1 MMAWTTPM
9 KKTGKKVTQKTAAK
23 RGKPKTAKPVRETK
37 VGIRP
42 EAKKR
47 NPAPRKPSSRDQAGI
62 PSASDTFPIVGMG
75 ASAGGLEALTSF
87 FNNMPADSHMAFV
100 LVVHLDPGHT
110 SMMPELL
117 KRHTAMNVIEAQ
129 DGMTVEPNRVYV
141 IPPNKDM
148 SIFGRVLQIA
158 APAQMRG
165 LRMPI
170 DFFFRSL
177 AEDQGEKAISVILSG
192 TGSDGTLGMRAIHGA
207 GGMCMVQDPETARY
221 DGMPRSAII
230 TGLADYVV
238 PAEKMPEQLQAYVR
252 QYYPKKPGKIL
263 YLGDTSLT
271 AIQKILAILRTRTG
285 HDFSHYKKS
294 TILRRIERRMSIH
307 QVADAAA
314 YAQFIQEHPE
324 EIQVLFKEL
333 LIRVTSFFRDPEAFS
348 ILQKK
353 MLPDL
358 IGKKPETD
366 TIRVWV
372 PGCGTGEE
380 AYSIAILL
388 RECMQETK
396 TDFRVHIFGTDI
408 DEDSIAQAR
417 AGLYPAN
424 ISMDVS
430 AQRLKRYF
438 VKEEMGFRIRSEIR
452 EWMVFAVQNVISD
465 APFTKLDLVSCRNL
479 MIYLDLELQS
489 RLIPMF
495 HYSLKPGGVLFL
507 GSSETVG
514 TFGELFST
522 LDRKWKIF
530 RRTEAPSSYHGGV
543 FTGFGIGGA
552 GAARAADE
560 AAKAKRI
567 PFPEIARRVLLE
579 NFAPPSVIVGER
591 GDILY
596 VHGQTGKFLE
606 PSQGQ
611 PSMNVIDMAREGLKI
626 QIRAALHRAAA
637 KNGEVAMR
645 SLQVRTNG
653 GVQPTDVTVRPIRMS
668 GVEQKLFIVVFE
680 EVGRAVKGPRKVKPS
695 TGKGQNTRMAELEKE
710 LTYTRENLQASIE
723 ELQASNEELKST
735 NEEFQSTNE
744 EFQSTNEELETSKE
758 ELQSVNEELITV
770 NTELQSKIDL
780 LSNAENDMRNILDSI
795 NTGIIFLDTHL
806 RIKRFNA
813 EAARVINLIPTD
825 AGRPL
830 AHISSNLKYET
841 LSEDAGRVIDT
852 LVVREMPVETKD
864 GRLYLLRINPYRT
877 TGNVISGVVITITEI
892 TAVAGKTETSKREE

>member
-1 MMAWTTPM
+1 MPPSTLKRKAGTIIHEKDRQE
-9 KKTGKKVTQKTAAK
+9 KKTACGEK
-23 RGKPKTAKPVRETK
+23 GKPKTAKPVRETK
-37 VGIRP
+37 VGIPP

-47 NPAPRKPSSRDQAGI
+47 KPAPRKPASTERSVT
-62 PSASDTFPIVGMG
+62 PSASDAFPIVGMG
-75 ASAGGLEALTSF
+75 ASAGGLEAFTSF
-87 FNNMPADSHMAFV
+87 FNNMPADSHMAFI
-100 LVVHLDPGHT
+100 LVVHLDPGHA

-117 KRHTAMNVIEAQ
+117 KRHTNMDVIEAQ
-129 DGMTVEPNRVYV
+129 DGMTVVPDRVYV

-158 APAQMRG
+158 APAEMRG

-170 DFFFRSL
+170 DSFFRSL
-177 AEDQGEKAISVILSG
+177 AEDQGEKAISIILSG

-238 PAEKMPEQLQAYVR
+238 PVEKMPEQLQAYVR

-271 AIQKILAILRTRTG
+271 AIQKILAILRTKTG
-285 HDFSHYKKS
+285 HDFSHYKKT

-333 LIRVTSFFRDPEAFS
+333 LIRVTSFFRDPEAFDT
-348 ILQKK
+348 LEKK

-358 IGKKPETD
+358 IEKMTETD

-388 RECMQETK
+388 RECMQEAK
-396 TDFRVHIFGTDI
+396 SDFKVQIFGTDI

-417 AGLYPAN
+417 TGLYPAN
-424 ISMDVS
+424 ISLDVS

-438 VKEEMGFRIRSEIR
+438 VKEETGFRIRSEIR

-489 RLIPMF
+489 KIIPMF

-530 RRTEAPSSYHGGV
+530 RRTEAPSPYHAGV

-552 GAARAADE
+552 GAARVADAAL
-560 AAKAKRI
+560 KAKRI
-567 PFPEIARRVLLE
+567 PFPEIARRV
-579 NFAPPSVIVGER
+579 AAGEFR
-591 GDILY
+591 SPLG
-596 VHGQTGKFLE
+596 
-606 PSQGQ
+606 
-611 PSMNVIDMAREGLKI
+611 
-626 QIRAALHRAAA
+626 HR
-637 KNGEVAMR
+637 R
-645 SLQVRTNG
+645 
-653 GVQPTDVTVRPIRMS
+653 
-668 GVEQKLFIVVFE
+668 
-680 EVGRAVKGPRKVKPS
+680 
-695 TGKGQNTRMAELEKE
+695 
-710 LTYTRENLQASIE
+710 
-723 ELQASNEELKST
+723 
-735 NEEFQSTNE
+735 
-744 EFQSTNEELETSKE
+744 
-758 ELQSVNEELITV
+758 
-770 NTELQSKIDL
+770 
-780 LSNAENDMRNILDSI
+780 
-795 NTGIIFLDTHL
+795 
-806 RIKRFNA
+806 
-813 EAARVINLIPTD
+813 
-825 AGRPL
+825 
-830 AHISSNLKYET
+830 
-841 LSEDAGRVIDT
+841 
-852 LVVREMPVETKD
+852 
-864 GRLYLLRINPYRT
+864 
-877 TGNVISGVVITITEI
+877 
-892 TAVAGKTETSKREE
+892 

>member
-1 MMAWTTPM
+1 
-9 KKTGKKVTQKTAAK
+9 
-23 RGKPKTAKPVRETK
+23 
-37 VGIRP
+37 
-42 EAKKR
+42 
-47 NPAPRKPSSRDQAGI
+47 
-62 PSASDTFPIVGMG
+62 MG
-75 ASAGGLEALTSF
+75 ASAGGLEAFTSF
-87 FNNMPADSHMAFV
+87 FNNMPADSHMAFI
-100 LVVHLDPGHT
+100 LVVHLDPGHA

-117 KRHTAMNVIEAQ
+117 KRHTGMDVIEAK
-129 DGMTVEPNRVYV
+129 DGMAVMPDRVYV
-141 IPPNKDM
+141 IPPNKEM
-148 SIFGRVLQIA
+148 SIFGRVLQIR
-158 APAQMRG
+158 APAEIRG
-165 LRMPI
+165 MRMPI
-170 DFFFRSL
+170 DSFFRSL
-177 AEDQGEKAISVILSG
+177 AEDQGEKAICVILSG

-221 DGMPRSAII
+221 DGMPQSAII
-230 TGLADYVV
+230 TGLADYVLPV
-238 PAEKMPEQLQAYVR
+238 EKMPEQLQAYVG

-263 YLGDTSLT
+263 YLSDKGLT
-271 AIQKILAILRTRTG
+271 AIQKILAILRTKTG
-285 HDFSHYKKS
+285 HDFSHYKKT

-307 QVADAAA
+307 QIADAVA

-324 EIQVLFKEL
+324 EIQILFKEL

-353 MLPDL
+353 ILPDL
-358 IGKKPETD
+358 IGNKPETY
-366 TIRVWV
+366 TVRIWV

-388 RECMQETK
+388 RECMQEAK
-396 TDFRVHIFGTDI
+396 SDFKVQIFGTDI

-417 AGLYPAN
+417 TGLYPAN
-424 ISMDVS
+424 ISQDVS

-438 VKEEMGFRIRSEIR
+438 VKEESGFRIRNEIR

-489 RLIPMF
+489 KLIPMF
-495 HYSLKPGGVLFL
+495 HYSLRPGGALFL

-522 LDRKWKIF
+522 FDRKWKIF
-530 RRTEAPSSYHGGV
+530 RRTDAPSPYHAGV
-543 FTGFGIGGA
+543 FTGFGMGGA

-560 AAKAKRI
+560 AVKAKRI
-567 PFPEIARRVLLE
+567 TFSEIARKVLLE
-579 NFAPPSVIVGER
+579 NLAPPSVIVDER
-591 GDILY
+591 GNILY
-596 VHGQTGKFLE
+596 VHGQAGKFLE

-611 PSMNVIDMAREGLKI
+611 PSMNVIDMAREGLKV

-637 KNGEVAMR
+637 KNEDVVMR
-645 SLQVRTNG
+645 SLLVKTNG
-653 GVQPTDVTVRPIRMS
+653 QVQPTDVTVRPIRMS
-668 GVEQKLFIVVFE
+668 DVEQKVFIVVFE
-680 EVGRAVKGPRKVKPS
+680 AVGRAVKEQKKLKAPT
-695 TGKGQNTRMAELEKE
+695 TGKGRDARIEELEKE
-710 LTYTRENLQASIE
+710 LTYTRENLQSSIE

-780 LSNAENDMRNILDSI
+780 LTNAENDMKNILDSV
-795 NTGIIFLDTHL
+795 NTGIIFLDTRL

-813 EAARVINLIPTD
+813 EATRVINLISTD
-825 AGRPL
+825 VGRPL
-830 AHISSNLKYET
+830 GHISSNLKYET

-852 LVVREMPVETKD
+852 LVHREVPVKTKD
-864 GRLYLLRINPYRT
+864 GRPYLLRINPYRT
-877 TGNVISGVVITITEI
+877 TGNVISGVVMTFTEI
-892 TAVAGKTETSKREE
+892 TAVAGKLETSKHEG

>member
-1 MMAWTTPM
+1 M
-9 KKTGKKVTQKTAAK
+9 KKTGRKYSQKTAAK
-23 RGKPKTAKPVRETK
+23 KGKPETPKSVRATK
-37 VGIRP
+37 AGIPP
-42 EAKKR
+42 EARKR
-47 NPAPRKPSSRDQAGI
+47 KPAPRKSASKEPVGI
-62 PSASDTFPIVGMG
+62 PSASDAFPIVGMG

-87 FNNMPADSHMAFV
+87 FNNMPADSHMAFI

-129 DGMTVEPNRVYV
+129 NGMTVEPNRVYV
-141 IPPNKDM
+141 IPPNRDM
-148 SIFGRVLQIA
+148 SIFGRVLQIG

-221 DGMPRSAII
+221 DGMPRSAIM
-230 TGLADYVV
+230 TGLADYVLPV
-238 PAEKMPEQLQAYVR
+238 EKMPDELQAYVR
-252 QYYPKKPGKIL
+252 QYYPRKPGKIL
-263 YLGDTSLT
+263 YLGDTNLT

-285 HDFSHYKKS
+285 NDFSHYKKT

-314 YAQFIQEHPE
+314 YAQYIQEHPE
-324 EIQVLFKEL
+324 EVQVLFKEL
-333 LIRVTSFFRDPEAFS
+333 LIRVTSFFRDPEAYNA
-348 ILQKK
+348 LEKK
-353 MLPDL
+353 ILPDL
-358 IGKKPETD
+358 IGNKPEAYTV
-366 TIRVWV
+366 RVWV

-388 RECMQETK
+388 RECMQEAK
-396 TDFRVHIFGTDI
+396 TDFRVQIFGTDI
-408 DEDSIAQAR
+408 DEDSISQAR
-417 AGLYPAN
+417 SGLYPAN
-424 ISMDVS
+424 ISLDVS
-430 AQRLKRYF
+430 AQRLKQYF
-438 VKEEMGFRIRSEIR
+438 VKEEGGFRIRSEIR

-479 MIYLDLELQS
+479 LIYMDLELQS

-495 HYSLKPGGVLFL
+495 QYSLMPGGVLFL

-514 TFGELFST
+514 SFGDLFST

-530 RRTEAPSSYHGGV
+530 RRTDAPSPYHAGV
-543 FTGFGIGGA
+543 FTGFSIGGA
-552 GAARAADE
+552 GATRAADE

-567 PFPEIARRVLLE
+567 PFPEIARKLLLE
-579 NFAPPSVIVGER
+579 NFAPPSVIVSER
-591 GDILY
+591 GDILF
-596 VHGQTGKFLE
+596 VHGQTGRFLE

-611 PSMNVIDMAREGLKI
+611 PSMNVLDMAREGLKV

-637 KNGEVAMR
+637 GNEDVIMR
-645 SLQVRTNG
+645 SLQVIING
-653 GVQPTDVTVRPIRMS
+653 GVQPTDVTVRPIHMS
-668 GVEQKLFIVVFE
+668 DVEQKLFIVVFD
-680 EVGRAVKGPRKVKPS
+680 AVERHVKEPKKLKTS
-695 TGKGQNTRMAELEKE
+695 AARGQNARLAELEKE
-710 LTYTRENLQASIE
+710 LYYTRENLQASIE

-780 LSNAENDMRNILDSI
+780 LTHSENDMKNILDSV

-813 EAARVINLIPTD
+813 EATRLINLIPTD
-825 AGRPL
+825 MARPL
-830 AHISSNLKYET
+830 AHISSNLRYET
-841 LSEDAGRVIDT
+841 LSEDAERVIDT
-852 LVVREMPVETKD
+852 LVPREVAVETKD
-864 GRLYLLRINPYRT
+864 GRPYLLRINPYRT
-877 TGNVISGVVITITEI
+877 TGNVISGVVITFTEI
-892 TAVAGKTETSKREE
+892 TAVAGKTEEKKQEE

>member
-1 MMAWTTPM
+1 L
-9 KKTGKKVTQKTAAK
+9 
-23 RGKPKTAKPVRETK
+23 
-37 VGIRP
+37 
-42 EAKKR
+42 
-47 NPAPRKPSSRDQAGI
+47 
-62 PSASDTFPIVGMG
+62 PSASDTFPVVGMG
-75 ASAGGLEALTSF
+75 ASAGGLEAFTSF
-87 FNNMPADSHMAFV
+87 FKNMPSDGHMAFI

-117 KRHTAMNVIEAQ
+117 KRYTKMDVIEAK
-129 DGMTVEPNRVYV
+129 DGMSVMPDCVYV

-148 SIFGRVLQIA
+148 SIFGRVLQVSE
-158 APAQMRG
+158 PAEVRG

-170 DFFFRSL
+170 DSFFRSL
-177 AEDQGEKAISVILSG
+177 ADDQGEKAISVILSG

-230 TGLADYVV
+230 TGLADYVLPV
-238 PAEKMPEQLQAYVR
+238 EKMPEQLQAYVR

-263 YLGDTSLT
+263 FLSDKGLT
-271 AIQKILAILRTRTG
+271 AIQKILAILRARTG
-285 HDFSHYKKS
+285 HDFSHYKKT

-307 QVADAAA
+307 QIADAVA

-324 EIQVLFKEL
+324 EIQILFKEL
-333 LIRVTSFFRDPEAFS
+333 LIRVTSFFRDPDAFS
-348 ILQKK
+348 ILENKI
-353 MLPDL
+353 LPDL
-358 IGKKPETD
+358 IEKKPETY
-366 TIRVWV
+366 TVRVWV

-396 TDFRVHIFGTDI
+396 SDFKVQIFGTDI

-417 AGLYPAN
+417 TGLYPAN
-424 ISMDVS
+424 ISQDVS
-430 AQRLKRYF
+430 ARRLKRYF
-438 VKEEMGFRIRSEIR
+438 VKEETGFRIRNEIR

-479 MIYLDLELQS
+479 LIYLDLELQS
-489 RLIPMF
+489 KLIPMF
-495 HYSLKPGGVLFL
+495 HYSLRPGGALFL

-514 TFGELFST
+514 NFGELFST
-522 LDRKWKIF
+522 FDRKWKIF
-530 RRTEAPSSYHGGV
+530 RRTDAPSPYHAGV
-543 FTGFGIGGA
+543 FTGFGMGGT
-552 GAARAADE
+552 GAAHAADE
-560 AAKAKRI
+560 AAKARRI
-567 PFPEIARRVLLE
+567 SFPEIARKVLLE

-611 PSMNVIDMAREGLKI
+611 PSMNVIDMAREGLKV
-626 QIRAALHRAAA
+626 QIRAALHRAVA
-637 KNGEVAMR
+637 KDEDVVMR
-645 SLQVRTNG
+645 SLQVKTDG
-653 GVQPTDVTVRPIRMS
+653 QVQPTDVTVRPIRMS
-668 GVEQKLFIVVFE
+668 DAEQKVFIVVFE
-680 EVGRAVKGPRKVKPS
+680 AVGRAVKEQKKLKAPT
-695 TGKGQNTRMAELEKE
+695 TGKGRDARIEELERE

-770 NTELQSKIDL
+770 NTELQSKIDQL
-780 LSNAENDMRNILDSI
+780 TGSENDMKNILDNV

-806 RIKRFNA
+806 RIKRFNS
-813 EAARVINLIPTD
+813 EAARVINLISTD
-825 AGRPL
+825 VGRPL
-830 AHISSNLKYET
+830 GHISSNLRYET
-841 LSEDAGRVIDT
+841 LFEDALRVIET
-852 LVVREMPVETKD
+852 LVPKEVPVETKD
-864 GRLYLLRINPYRT
+864 GRPYLLRINPYRT
-877 TGNVISGVVITITEI
+877 TGNVISGVVMTFTEI
-892 TAVAGKTETSKREE
+892 TAVAGKLETSKHEG

>member
-1 MMAWTTPM
+1 M
-9 KKTGKKVTQKTAAK
+9 KKTGKKVTRKPAVK
-23 RGKPKTAKPVRETK
+23 KGKPKTAKPVRK
-37 VGIRP
+37 M
-42 EAKKR
+42 K
-47 NPAPRKPSSRDQAGI
+47 AGI
-62 PSASDTFPIVGMG
+62 PPEPENRKPARRRSSSKDQARLPSSSDTFPIVGMG

-87 FNNMPADSHMAFV
+87 FSNMPSDSHMAFV

-117 KRHTAMNVIEAQ
+117 NRHTSMTVIEAQ
-129 DGMTVEPNRVYV
+129 NGMMVEPDRVYV

-148 SIFGRVLQIA
+148 SIIGRILQVDV
-158 APAQMRG
+158 PAETRG
-165 LRMPI
+165 MRMPI

-177 AEDQGEKAISVILSG
+177 AEDQGEKAISIILSG

-207 GGMCMVQDPETARY
+207 GGMCMVQEPETARY
-221 DGMPRSAII
+221 DGMPRSAVI
-230 TGLADYVV
+230 TGLADFIV
-238 PAEKMPEQLQAYVR
+238 PVEKMPEQLQAYVR
-252 QYYPKKPGKIL
+252 QYYPKKPGQIL
-263 YLGDTSLT
+263 YLGDTNIT

-285 HDFSHYKKS
+285 HDFSHYKKT

-314 YAQFIQEHPE
+314 YARYLQENPE

-333 LIRVTSFFRDPEAFS
+333 LIRVTSFFRDPEAFAV
-348 ILQKK
+348 LQKK
-353 MLPDL
+353 IMPDL
-358 IGKKPETD
+358 IGKKSEMD
-366 TIRVWV
+366 TVRVWV

-380 AYSIAILL
+380 AYSIAILF
-388 RECMQETK
+388 RECMREAK
-396 TDFRVHIFGTDI
+396 TDFKVQIFGTDI

-417 AGLYPAN
+417 TGLYAAN
-424 ISMDVS
+424 ISQDVS
-430 AQRLKRYF
+430 AQLLKRYF
-438 VKEEMGFRIRSEIR
+438 VKEEGGFRIRNEIR

-465 APFTKLDLVSCRNL
+465 APFTKIDLVSCRNL
-479 MIYLDLELQS
+479 LIYLDLELQS

-495 HYSLKPGGVLFL
+495 HYSLRQGGFLFL

-514 TFGELFST
+514 TFGNLFSS
-522 LDRKWKIF
+522 LDRKWKVF
-530 RRTEAPSSYHGGV
+530 RRTEAPSPYHAGV
-543 FTGFGIGGA
+543 FTSFGIGKA
-552 GAARAADE
+552 GAALLAEGAV
-560 AAKAKRI
+560 KAKRI
-567 PFPEIARRVLLE
+567 PFPEIARKVLLE

-611 PSMNVIDMAREGLKI
+611 PSMNVLDMAREGLKV

-637 KNGEVAMR
+637 KDEDVVMR

-668 GVEQKLFIVVFE
+668 DAEQKLFIVVFE
-680 EVGRAVKGPRKVKPS
+680 AVDRAVKEPKKIKAP
-695 TGKGQNTRMAELEKE
+695 TGKGQKGRIEELEKE
-710 LTYTRENLQASIE
+710 LYYTRENLQSSIE

-770 NTELQSKIDL
+770 NTELQSKIDQL
-780 LSNAENDMRNILDSI
+780 THSENDMKNILDSV
-795 NTGIIFLDTHL
+795 NTGIIFLDAEL

-813 EAARVINLIPTD
+813 EAARVINLIATD
-825 AGRPL
+825 VGRPL
-830 AHISSNLKYET
+830 AHISSNLKYEM

-852 LVVREMPVETKD
+852 LVHREVPVETKD
-864 GRLYLLRINPYRT
+864 GRPYLLRINPYRT
-877 TGNVISGVVITITEI
+877 TGNVISGVVMTFTEI
-892 TAVAGKTETSKREE
+892 TAVAGKTETSKREG

>member
-1 MMAWTTPM
+1 L
-9 KKTGKKVTQKTAAK
+9 KKTGKNVIRKPAAK

-37 VGIRP
+37 VGIAP
-42 EAKKR
+42 EPEKR
-47 NPAPRKPSSRDQAGI
+47 KPAPRRPSSKDQVSL
-62 PSASDTFPIVGMG
+62 PSASDAFPIVGMG
-75 ASAGGLEALTSF
+75 ASAGGLEAFTSF

-117 KRHTAMNVIEAQ
+117 RRHTTMDVIEAQ
-129 DGMTVEPNRVYV
+129 DGMPVVPNRVYV
-141 IPPNKDM
+141 IPPNRDM
-148 SIFGRVLQIA
+148 SIFGRMLQIS
-158 APAQMRG
+158 APAEMRG

-170 DFFFRSL
+170 DSFFRSL

-207 GGMCMVQDPETARY
+207 GGMCMVQEPETARY

-238 PAEKMPEQLQAYVR
+238 PVEKMPEQLLAYVR

-263 YLGDTSLT
+263 YLGDTGLT
-271 AIQKILAILRTRTG
+271 AIQKILATLRTRTG
-285 HDFSHYKKS
+285 HDFSHYKKT

-307 QVADAAA
+307 QIADAAT
-314 YAQFIQEHPE
+314 YAHYLQEHPE
-324 EIQVLFKEL
+324 EVQVLFKEL
-333 LIRVTSFFRDPEAFS
+333 LIRVTSFFRDPEAFET
-348 ILQKK
+348 LEKK

-358 IGKKPETD
+358 IGKMTETD

-388 RECMQETK
+388 RECVQEVK
-396 TDFRVHIFGTDI
+396 ADFKVQIFGTDI
-408 DEDSIAQAR
+408 DDDSIAQAR
-417 AGLYPAN
+417 TGLYPAN
-424 ISMDVS
+424 ISLDIS
-430 AQRLKRYF
+430 AQRLKRHF
-438 VKEEMGFRIRSEIR
+438 VKEDAGFRIRSEIR

-489 RLIPMF
+489 KLIPMF
-495 HYSLKPGGVLFL
+495 HYSLKPGGFLFL

-514 TFGELFST
+514 TFGDLFST

-530 RRTEAPSSYHGGV
+530 RRTEAPSPYHAGV
-543 FTGFGIGGA
+543 FTGFGIAGA

-567 PFPEIARRVLLE
+567 PFPEIARRALLE
-579 NFAPPSVIVGER
+579 NFAPPSVIVGAR

-611 PSMNVIDMAREGLKI
+611 PSMNVLDMAREGLKV
-626 QIRAALHRAAA
+626 QIRAALHRATA
-637 KNGEVAMR
+637 KDEDVVMR
-645 SLQVRTNG
+645 SLQVKTNG
-653 GVQPTDVTVRPIRMS
+653 GVQPTDVTVRPIRMPDM
-668 GVEQKLFIVVFE
+668 EQKLFIVVFE
-680 EVGRAVKGPRKVKPS
+680 AVDRAVKEPKKLKAA
-695 TGKGQNTRMAELEKE
+695 TGKGQNARIEEMEKE
-710 LTYTRENLQASIE
+710 LYYTRENLQASIE

-770 NTELQSKIDL
+770 NTELQSKIDQL
-780 LSNAENDMRNILDSI
+780 THSENDMKNILDSI
-795 NTGIIFLDTHL
+795 NTGIIFLDADL

-813 EAARVINLIPTD
+813 EATRVINLIATD
-825 AGRPL
+825 VGRPL
-830 AHISSNLKYET
+830 SHISSNLKYET

-852 LVVREMPVETKD
+852 LANREVPVETKD
-864 GRLYLLRINPYRT
+864 GRLYLMRIYPYRT
-877 TGNVISGVVITITEI
+877 TGNVISGVVITFTEI
-892 TAVAGKTETSKREE
+892 TAVAGKMEMTKREE

>member
-1 MMAWTTPM
+1 M
-9 KKTGKKVTQKTAAK
+9 KKTGRKDSQKTAAK
-23 RGKPKTAKPVRETK
+23 KGKPKTAKSVRATK
-37 VGIRP
+37 AGIP
-42 EAKKR
+42 SEARKR
-47 NPAPRKPSSRDQAGI
+47 KPAPRKSASKEQASI
-62 PSASDTFPIVGMG
+62 PSASDAFPIVGMG

-87 FNNMPADSHMAFV
+87 FNNMPSDSHMAFV
-100 LVVHLDPGHT
+100 LVVHLDPGHA

-117 KRHTAMNVIEAQ
+117 KRHTAMDVIEAQ

-158 APAQMRG
+158 VPAQMRG

-221 DGMPRSAII
+221 DGMPRSAIM

-238 PAEKMPEQLQAYVR
+238 PVEKMPDELQAYVR
-252 QYYPKKPGKIL
+252 QYYPRKPGKIL
-263 YLGDTSLT
+263 YLGDTNLT

-285 HDFSHYKKS
+285 NDFSHYKKT

-314 YAQFIQEHPE
+314 YAQYIQEHPE
-324 EIQVLFKEL
+324 EVQVLFKEL
-333 LIRVTSFFRDPEAFS
+333 LIRVTSFFRDPEAYVA
-348 ILQKK
+348 LEKK
-353 MLPDL
+353 ILPDL
-358 IGKKPETD
+358 IGNKPEAYTV
-366 TIRVWV
+366 RVWV

-388 RECMQETK
+388 RECMQEAK
-396 TDFRVHIFGTDI
+396 TDFRVQIFGTDI
-408 DEDSIAQAR
+408 DEDSISQAR
-417 AGLYPAN
+417 TGLYPAN
-424 ISMDVS
+424 ISLDVS
-430 AQRLKRYF
+430 AQRLKQYF
-438 VKEEMGFRIRSEIR
+438 VKEEGGFRIRSEIR

-495 HYSLKPGGVLFL
+495 QYSLRPGGVLFL

-514 TFGELFST
+514 TFGDLFST

-530 RRTEAPSSYHGGV
+530 RRTEAPSTYHGGV
-543 FTGFGIGGA
+543 ITGFGIGGA
-552 GAARAADE
+552 GTTRAADE
-560 AAKAKRI
+560 AIKAKRI
-567 PFPEIARRVLLE
+567 PFPEIARKALLE

-611 PSMNVIDMAREGLKI
+611 PSMNVLDMAREGLKI
-626 QIRAALHRAAA
+626 QVRAALYRAAA
-637 KNGEVAMR
+637 KDEDVVMR
-645 SLQVRTNG
+645 SLRVKTNG
-653 GVQPTDVTVRPIRMS
+653 GVQLADVTVRPIHMS
-668 GVEQKLFIVVFE
+668 DVEQKIFIVVFE
-680 EVGRAVKGPRKVKPS
+680 EIDRAVKEPKKIKAS
-695 TGKGQNTRMAELEKE
+695 TGRGQNARIEELEKE

-780 LSNAENDMRNILDSI
+780 LTHSENDMKNILDSI
-795 NTGIIFLDTHL
+795 NTGIIFLDGDL

-813 EAARVINLIPTD
+813 EATRVINLIPTD
-825 AGRPL
+825 MGRPL

-852 LVVREMPVETKD
+852 LAPREVPVETKD
-864 GRLYLLRINPYRT
+864 GRPYLLRINPYRT
-877 TGNVISGVVITITEI
+877 TGNVIFGVVITFTEI
-892 TAVAGKTETSKREE
+892 TAVAGKTEEKKQEE

>member
-1 MMAWTTPM
+1 M
-9 KKTGKKVTQKTAAK
+9 KKTGRNVSQKHEAKKG
-23 RGKPKTAKPVRETK
+23 RPKTAKPVRETK
-37 VGIRP
+37 VGIPP
-42 EAKKR
+42 EPKKGK
-47 NPAPRKPSSRDQAGI
+47 PAPRKSSLKEQVSV
-62 PSASDTFPIVGMG
+62 PSASDAFPIVGMG
-75 ASAGGLEALTSF
+75 ASAGGLEAFTSF
-87 FNNMPADSHMAFV
+87 FNNMPADSHMAFI
-100 LVVHLDPGHT
+100 LVVHLDPGHA

-117 KRHTAMNVIEAQ
+117 KRNTNMDVIEAQ
-129 DGMTVEPNRVYV
+129 DGMTVVPDRVYV
-141 IPPNKDM
+141 IPPNKDLT
-148 SIFGRVLQIA
+148 IFGRVLQIS
-158 APAQMRG
+158 APAEMRG

-170 DFFFRSL
+170 DSFLRSL
-177 AEDQGEKAISVILSG
+177 AEDQGERAISIILSG

-207 GGMCMVQDPETARY
+207 GGMCMVQEPETARY

-238 PAEKMPEQLQAYVR
+238 PVEKMPDQLQAYVG

-263 YLGDTSLT
+263 YLGDASLT

-285 HDFSHYKKS
+285 HDFSHYKKT

-333 LIRVTSFFRDPEAFS
+333 LIRVTSFFRDPEAFTL
-348 ILQKK
+348 LQKK

-358 IGKKPETD
+358 IEKMTETD
-366 TIRVWV
+366 TLRVWV

-380 AYSIAILL
+380 AYSIAIVLQ
-388 RECMQETK
+388 ECMQEAK
-396 TDFRVHIFGTDI
+396 TDFKVQIFGTDI

-424 ISMDVS
+424 ISLDVS

-452 EWMVFAVQNVISD
+452 ERMVFAVQNVISD
-465 APFTKLDLVSCRNL
+465 APFTKLDLVSCRNVL
-479 MIYLDLELQS
+479 IYLDLELQS
-489 RLIPMF
+489 KIIPMF
-495 HYSLKPGGVLFL
+495 HYSLKPGGILFL

-522 LDRKWKIF
+522 LDRKWKMF
-530 RRTEAPSSYHGGV
+530 RRTEAPSPYHAGV
-543 FTGFGIGGA
+543 YTGLDIGGA
-552 GAARAADE
+552 GAARAAD
-560 AAKAKRI
+560 AAVKVKQIA
-567 PFPEIARRVLLE
+567 FPEIARRVLLE
-579 NFAPPSVIVGER
+579 NLAPPSVIVGER

-611 PSMNVIDMAREGLKI
+611 PSMNVLDMAREGLKV
-626 QIRAALHRAAA
+626 QLRAALHRAVA
-637 KNGEVAMR
+637 KNGDVVMR
-645 SLQVRTNG
+645 SLQIKING
-653 GVQPTDVTVRPIRMS
+653 GVQPTDVTVKPIHMS
-668 GVEQKLFIVVFE
+668 AVEKKLFIVVFE
-680 EVGRAVKGPRKVKPS
+680 EVGRAVKEPQKLKAS
-695 TGKGQNTRMAELEKE
+695 AGKGQNARIAELEKE
-710 LTYTRENLQASIE
+710 LTFTRENLQAGIE
-723 ELQASNEELKST
+723 ELQASNEELMST

-770 NTELQSKIDL
+770 NTELQSKIDQL
-780 LSNAENDMRNILDSI
+780 TNAENDMKNILDGV

-813 EAARVINLIPTD
+813 EATRVINLIPTD
-825 AGRPL
+825 VGRPL
-830 AHISSNLKYET
+830 GHISYNLKYET
-841 LSEDAGRVIDT
+841 LSEDAGRVIET
-852 LVVREMPVETKD
+852 LVAREVPVEAKD
-864 GRLYLLRINPYRT
+864 GRPYLLRISPYRT
-877 TGNVISGVVITITEI
+877 TGNVISGVVMTFTEI
-892 TAVAGKTETSKREE
+892 TAVTGKTETSKREG

>member
-1 MMAWTTPM
+1 MAWITSM
-9 KKTGKKVTQKTAAK
+9 KKTGKKVTQKPAAK
-23 RGKPKTAKPVRETK
+23 KGKPKTVRETK
-37 VGIRP
+37 AGIRP
-42 EAKKR
+42 EARKR
-47 NPAPRKPSSRDQAGI
+47 KPAPRKPASEAQFSI
-62 PSASDTFPIVGMG
+62 PSSSDAFPIVGMG
-75 ASAGGLEALTSF
+75 ASAGGLEAFTAF
-87 FNNMPADSHMAFV
+87 FNNMPAESHMAFV
-100 LVVHLDPGHT
+100 LVVHLDPGHA

-117 KRHTAMNVIEAQ
+117 KRHTKMDVVEAQ
-129 DGMTVEPNRVYV
+129 DGMTVVPDRVYV
-141 IPPNKDM
+141 IPPNRDM
-148 SIFGRVLQIA
+148 SIFGRVLQIG
-158 APAQMRG
+158 APAEMRG
-165 LRMPI
+165 MRMPI
-170 DFFFRSL
+170 DSFLRSL
-177 AEDQGEKAISVILSG
+177 AEDQGEKAISIILSG

-238 PAEKMPEQLQAYVR
+238 PVEKMPEELQAYVR
-252 QYYPKKPGKIL
+252 HYYPKKPGKIL

-271 AIQKILAILRTRTG
+271 AVQKILAILRTRTG
-285 HDFSHYKKS
+285 HDFSHYKKT

-314 YAQFIQEHPE
+314 YLQYIQEHPE

-333 LIRVTSFFRDPEAFS
+333 LIRVTSFFRDPEAFT

-358 IGKKPETD
+358 IGKTTEAD
-366 TIRVWV
+366 TVRVWV

-380 AYSIAILL
+380 AYSIAVLL
-388 RECMQETK
+388 RECMEEAKSACKVQ
-396 TDFRVHIFGTDI
+396 IFGTDI

-417 AGLYPAN
+417 TGLYPAN
-424 ISMDVS
+424 ISLDVS

-438 VKEEMGFRIRSEIR
+438 VREETGFRIRSEIR

-479 MIYLDLELQS
+479 MIYLDLELQGKI
-489 RLIPMF
+489 IPMF
-495 HYSLKPGGVLFL
+495 HYSLRPGGVLFL

-514 TFGELFST
+514 TFGDLFST

-530 RRTEAPSSYHGGV
+530 RRTEATSPYHAGV
-543 FTGFGIGGA
+543 FTGFGVGAA
-552 GAARAADE
+552 GAARAADT
-560 AAKAKRI
+560 ALKAKRI
-567 PFPEIARRVLLE
+567 SFPEIARSALLE
-579 NFAPPSVIVGER
+579 HFTPPSVIVGER

-611 PSMNVIDMAREGLKI
+611 PSMNVLDMAREGLQV

-653 GVQPTDVTVRPIRMS
+653 GVQPTDVTVRPIRMP

-680 EVGRAVKGPRKVKPS
+680 EVGRAVKGPQKVKPS
-695 TGKGQNTRMAELEKE
+695 TGKGQNARIAELEKE
-710 LTYTRENLQASIE
+710 LYYTRENLQASIE

-780 LSNAENDMRNILDSI
+780 LSNAENDMRNLLDSI
-795 NTGIIFLDTHL
+795 NTGVIFLDTHL

-825 AGRPL
+825 VGRPL
-830 AHISSNLKYET
+830 AHIASNLKYET

-852 LVVREMPVETKD
+852 LVHKEVPVETRD

-877 TGNVISGVVITITEI
+877 TGNVISGVVMNFTEI
-892 TAVAGKTETSKREE
+892 TAVAGKTEEKKQ

>member
-1 MMAWTTPM
+1 M
-9 KKTGKKVTQKTAAK
+9 KKADK
-23 RGKPKTAKPVRETK
+23 RS
-37 VGIRP
+37 RP
-42 EAKKR
+42 AGAKKR
-47 NPAPRKPSSRDQAGI
+47 KPTPRKPVSSKLSGTV
-62 PSASDTFPIVGMG
+62 SASDAFPVVGMG

-87 FNNMPADSHMAFV
+87 FNNMPADSRMAFILV
-100 LVVHLDPGHT
+100 LHLDPGHV

-117 KRHTAMNVIEAQ
+117 KRHTSMDVIEAQ
-129 DGMTVEPNRVYV
+129 NGMTVEPDRVYV

-148 SIFGRVLQIA
+148 SIIDMTLQIH
-158 APAQMRG
+158 APSATRG
-165 LRMPI
+165 MRMPI

-177 AEDQGEKAISVILSG
+177 AEDRGEKAISVILSG

-207 GGMCMVQDPETARY
+207 GGLCVVQEPETARY
-221 DGMPRSAII
+221 DGMPRSAIA

-238 PAEKMPEQLQAYVR
+238 PVEKMPEQLQAYVR

-263 YLGDTSLT
+263 YLGDTNLT
-271 AIQKILAILRTRTG
+271 AIQKILSTLRARTG
-285 HDFSHYKKS
+285 HDFSHYKKT

-307 QVADAAA
+307 QIADAAA
-314 YAQFIQEHPE
+314 YAKYVQEQPQ
-324 EIQVLFKEL
+324 EILVLFKEL
-333 LIRVTSFFRDPEAFS
+333 LIRVTSFFRDPEAFDTLEKK
-348 ILQKK
+348 IL
-353 MLPDL
+353 PAL
-358 IGKKPETD
+358 IEKKPDAYTV
-366 TIRVWV
+366 RVWV

-388 RECMQETK
+388 RECMQEAAR
-396 TDFRVHIFGTDI
+396 DFKVQIFGTDI

-417 AGLYPAN
+417 TGLYPAN
-424 ISMDVS
+424 ISQDVS
-430 AQRLKRYF
+430 AQRLKRHF
-438 VKEEMGFRIRSEIR
+438 VKEDAGYRIRSEIR

-479 MIYLDLELQS
+479 LIYLDLELQNK
-489 RLIPMF
+489 LIPMF
-495 HYSLKPGGVLFL
+495 HYSLRPGGALFL

-514 TFGELFST
+514 TFGELFSP

-530 RRTEAPSSYHGGV
+530 RRTEAPSPYHAGV

-552 GAARAADE
+552 GATRTAEE
-560 AAKAKRI
+560 AVKAKRI
-567 PFPEIARRVLLE
+567 PFPEIARTVLLE

-611 PSMNVIDMAREGLKI
+611 PSMNVFDMAREGLRI

-637 KNGEVAMR
+637 KNEDVVMR
-645 SLQVRTNG
+645 SLQVKSNVG
-653 GVQPTDVTVRPIRMS
+653 FLPTDVTVRPIPMPDM
-668 GVEQKLFIVVFE
+668 EQRLFIVVFE
-680 EVGRAVKGPRKVKPS
+680 EVDRAVKEPKKLNATSGRK
-695 TGKGQNTRMAELEKE
+695 QNARIAELEKE
-710 LTYTRENLQASIE
+710 LAYTRENLQASIE

-780 LSNAENDMRNILDSI
+780 LTHSENDMKNILDSV
-795 NTGIIFLDTHL
+795 NTGIIFLDTRL
-806 RIKRFNA
+806 GIKRFNA

-825 AGRPL
+825 VGRPL
-830 AHISSNLKYET
+830 THISSNLKYDR
-841 LSEDAGRVIDT
+841 LAEDARQVIDT
-852 LVVREMPVETKD
+852 LAPREVPVETKD
-864 GRLYLLRINPYRT
+864 GRPYLLRITPYRT
-877 TGNVISGVVITITEI
+877 TANVISGVVMTFTEI
-892 TAVAGKTETSKREE
+892 TAVAGKTEAPKSEG

>member
-1 MMAWTTPM
+1 M
-9 KKTGKKVTQKTAAK
+9 KKADKKS
-23 RGKPKTAKPVRETK
+23 
-37 VGIRP
+37 RP
-42 EAKKR
+42 AGAKKR
-47 NPAPRKPSSRDQAGI
+47 KPTPRKPVSSKLSGTV
-62 PSASDTFPIVGMG
+62 SASDAFPVVGMG

-87 FNNMPADSHMAFV
+87 FNNMPADSRMAFILV
-100 LVVHLDPGHT
+100 LHLDPGHV

-117 KRHTAMNVIEAQ
+117 KRHTSMDVIEAQ
-129 DGMTVEPNRVYV
+129 NGMTVEPDRVYV

-148 SIFGRVLQIA
+148 SIIDMTLQIH
-158 APAQMRG
+158 APSATRG
-165 LRMPI
+165 MRMPI

-177 AEDQGEKAISVILSG
+177 AEDRGEKAISVILSG

-207 GGMCMVQDPETARY
+207 GGLCVVQEPETARY
-221 DGMPRSAII
+221 DGMPRSAIA

-238 PAEKMPEQLQAYVR
+238 PVEKMPEQLQAYVR

-263 YLGDTSLT
+263 YLGDTNLT
-271 AIQKILAILRTRTG
+271 AIQKILSTLRARTG
-285 HDFSHYKKS
+285 HDFSHYKKT

-307 QVADAAA
+307 QIADAAA
-314 YAQFIQEHPE
+314 YAKYVQEQPQ
-324 EIQVLFKEL
+324 EILVLFKEL
-333 LIRVTSFFRDPEAFS
+333 LIRVTSFFRDPEAFDTLEKK
-348 ILQKK
+348 IL
-353 MLPDL
+353 PAL
-358 IGKKPETD
+358 IEKKPDAYTV
-366 TIRVWV
+366 RVWV

-388 RECMQETK
+388 RECMQEAAR
-396 TDFRVHIFGTDI
+396 DFKVQIFGTDI

-417 AGLYPAN
+417 TGLYPAN
-424 ISMDVS
+424 ISQDVS
-430 AQRLKRYF
+430 AQRLKRHF
-438 VKEEMGFRIRSEIR
+438 VKEDAGYRIRSEIR

-479 MIYLDLELQS
+479 LIYLDLELQNK
-489 RLIPMF
+489 LIPMF
-495 HYSLKPGGVLFL
+495 HYSLRPGGALFL

-514 TFGELFST
+514 TFGELFSP

-530 RRTEAPSSYHGGV
+530 RRTEAPSPYHAGV

-552 GAARAADE
+552 GATRTAEE
-560 AAKAKRI
+560 AVKAKRI
-567 PFPEIARRVLLE
+567 PFPEIARTVLLE

-611 PSMNVIDMAREGLKI
+611 PSMNVFDMAREGLRI

-637 KNGEVAMR
+637 KNEDVVMR
-645 SLQVRTNG
+645 SLQVKSNVG
-653 GVQPTDVTVRPIRMS
+653 FLPTDVTVRPIPMPDM
-668 GVEQKLFIVVFE
+668 EQRLFIVVFE
-680 EVGRAVKGPRKVKPS
+680 EVDRAVKEPKKLNATSGRK
-695 TGKGQNTRMAELEKE
+695 QNARIAELEKE
-710 LTYTRENLQASIE
+710 LAYTRENLQASIE

-780 LSNAENDMRNILDSI
+780 LTHSENDMKNILDSV
-795 NTGIIFLDTHL
+795 NTGIIFLDTRL
-806 RIKRFNA
+806 GIKRFNA

-825 AGRPL
+825 VGRPL
-830 AHISSNLKYET
+830 THISSNLKYDR
-841 LSEDAGRVIDT
+841 LAEDARQVIDT
-852 LVVREMPVETKD
+852 LAPREVPVETKD
-864 GRLYLLRINPYRT
+864 GRPYLLRITPYRT
-877 TGNVISGVVITITEI
+877 TANVISGVVMTFTEI
-892 TAVAGKTETSKREE
+892 TAVAGKTEAPKSEG